1 MCIRDRVWPP
11 SSPNAREPSSRRSN
25 RKPRS
30 SSSSSR
36 AGASSHSTRT
46 VSGAHRPRPAARV
59 SAACWAG
66 ESPGSSA
73 AARPPWAWKL
83 ALSTSGLREI
93 RQVRAPASA
102 AQSAVHIPAAPP
114 PTTATSKL
122 LVSVES
128 RDTAAV
134 TVLPV
139 GLYFRHDL
147 SLEHETGAHP
157 ENAERICAIERRMRA
172 ENFHGLEVREAPAA
186 PEAAVEAVHPGGYRA
201 EIERLAD
208 AGGGAIDADT
218 VLSPRSYEAAMHAA
232 GAAFEAVDRALG
244 DGVGFSF
251 CALRPPGHHA
261 EPDRPMGFCLFNN
274 VAIGATHALD
284 AHGAERVL
292 ILDWDV
298 HHGNGTQAVFYDSS
312 AVLLIAVSYTHLR

>member
-1 MCIRDRVWPP
+1 
-11 SSPNAREPSSRRSN
+11 
-25 RKPRS
+25 
-30 SSSSSR
+30 
-36 AGASSHSTRT
+36 
-46 VSGAHRPRPAARV
+46 
-59 SAACWAG
+59 
-66 ESPGSSA
+66 
-73 AARPPWAWKL
+73 
-83 ALSTSGLREI
+83 
-93 RQVRAPASA
+93 
-102 AQSAVHIPAAPP
+102 
-114 PTTATSKL
+114 
-122 LVSVES
+122 
-128 RDTAAV
+128 
-134 TVLPV
+134 V

-232 GAAFEAVDRALG
+232 GATFEAVDRALG

-312 AVLLIAVSYTHLR
+312 AVLLIGIHQMPLYPGSGLAAERGVGEGEGYTVNLPVAAGSGGEVYRELIEGEVEPRICEFEPDLILVSAGYDAHRADPLAGCELDTEDFGWMASAVGVAAAAAGAPVICSLEGGYAPEALAESVSATVRGFTAGR